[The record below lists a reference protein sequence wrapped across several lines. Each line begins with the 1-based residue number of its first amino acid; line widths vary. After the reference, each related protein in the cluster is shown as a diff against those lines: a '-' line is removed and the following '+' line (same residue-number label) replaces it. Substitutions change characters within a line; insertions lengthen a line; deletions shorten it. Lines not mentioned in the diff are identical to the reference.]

1 MTTLDLLETSP
12 EPATLPVGAAGPAF
26 EGLRDT
32 HGGHQGF
39 STLADRGVVVLIFSS
54 NRCPTAKAY
63 AGRMND
69 LQRDYAERGVQLL
82 AINSNDPNLY
92 PDESYSRM
100 AERAAEDGY
109 LFPYVVDDGQRVARA
124 YGARCTF
131 HVFLLDGERRI
142 RYEGRFDD
150 SRLTTRVTTHDLR
163 DAIDDVLAGRDVR
176 VPVTRPFGCS
186 LDFV

>member
-1 MTTLDLLETSP
+1 
-12 EPATLPVGAAGPAF
+12 
-26 EGLRDT
+26 
-32 HGGHQGF
+32 
-39 STLADRGVVVLIFSS
+39 
-54 NRCPTAKAY
+54 
-63 AGRMND
+63 
-69 LQRDYAERGVQLL
+69 
-82 AINSNDPNLY
+82 
-92 PDESYSRM
+92 M

>member
-1 MTTLDLLETSP
+1 MTALELRVTPP
-12 EPATLPVGAAGPAF
+12 ERATLRIGAAAPRF
-26 EGLRDT
+26 DGLRDT
-32 HGGHQGF
+32 DGGLQGF
-39 STLADRGVVVLIFSS
+39 STLADKDVLVLIFSS

-63 AGRMND
+63 ADRMNA
-69 LQRDYAERGVQLL
+69 LQRDYGPRGVQLV
-82 AINSNDPNLY
+82 AINSNDANLY

-100 AERAAEDGY
+100 AERAREDGY
-109 LFPYVVDDGQRVARA
+109 RFPYVVDDGQRVARA

-131 HVFLLDGERRI
+131 HVFVLDRARRL

-150 SRLTTRVTTHDLR
+150 ARVPTRVTSDDLR
-163 DAIDDVLAGRDVR
+163 NALDDILAGRNVG